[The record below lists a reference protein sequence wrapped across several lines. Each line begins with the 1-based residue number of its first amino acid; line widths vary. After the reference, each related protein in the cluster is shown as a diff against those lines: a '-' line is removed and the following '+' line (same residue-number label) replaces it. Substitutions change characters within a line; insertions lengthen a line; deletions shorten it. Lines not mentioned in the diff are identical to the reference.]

1 MFALRLKELRE
12 ERGLSQQSFANKLKI
27 SQSTVGM
34 WESGK
39 REPGFD
45 MVIVIA
51 EFFQCSVDYL
61 LGCNKS
67 DYKYARETCKQLY
80 EKSNFTV
87 QYIENYLS
95 VNYQTF
101 RSWYSGTG
109 DYFSSI
115 EGITK
120 LADMFN
126 VPIDTMLGR
135 ESKIITSIESPY
147 NPIVHKIPI
156 LGYIS
161 AGLPIYAEEHIED
174 YTYTERNGGA
184 EYFALKVKGD
194 SMSAAKIND
203 GDLLIVRRQDMV
215 ENGEIAVVI
224 VNEDDATVKRFR
236 KEGDLVQLIP
246 QSYNPDHPLQVY
258 DIKNTHVR
266 VLGKVVE
273 CKTEF

>member
-51 EFFQCSVDYL
+51 DFFQCSVDYL

-67 DYKYARETCKQLY
+67 DYKYAREICKQLY
-80 EKSNFTV
+80 EKSNLTV
-87 QYIENYLS
+87 QYIENYLG

-135 ESKIITSIESPY
+135 ESKIITSIGSPY